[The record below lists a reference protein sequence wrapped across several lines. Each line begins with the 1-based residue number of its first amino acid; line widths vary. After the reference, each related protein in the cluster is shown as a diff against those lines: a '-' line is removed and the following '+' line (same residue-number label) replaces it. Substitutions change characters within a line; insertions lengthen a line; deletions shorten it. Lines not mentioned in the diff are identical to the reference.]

1 MNASRNFG
9 TALLLGLV
17 GVLVGIVLLVIFI
30 FPLGAGSGDQ
40 NEREP
45 ARAAQTQEDPA
56 QDDQN
61 QDNTTNNDQAQNDQ
75 NQEVSR
81 ETAGEIAVEHLGE
94 GEVTGISREED
105 HGALWEVEVTGP
117 DGSEADVY
125 VAANGDVTHVNQK
138 GTGEEAGN
146 DGAQQP
152 EQQQPAPEQPQEI
165 NMQQAAEIAASHV
178 GGTVDT
184 ITAESDGD
192 YGAAWDADVYSAE
205 GEYTIYISA
214 TGEIMHVEGPFN
226 E

>member
-1 MNASRNFG
+1 M
-9 TALLLGLV
+9 
-17 GVLVGIVLLVIFI
+17 
-30 FPLGAGSGDQ
+30 
-40 NEREP
+40 
-45 ARAAQTQEDPA
+45 
-56 QDDQN
+56 
-61 QDNTTNNDQAQNDQ
+61 
-75 NQEVSR
+75 
-81 ETAGEIAVEHLGE
+81 
-94 GEVTGISREED
+94 
-105 HGALWEVEVTGP
+105 
-117 DGSEADVY
+117 Y

-205 GEYTIYISA
+205 GEYTIYIRRDRGDNARGRSLQRNNNEIYTS
-214 TGEIMHVEGPFN
+214 TGPPGR
-226 E
+226 